1 MVRYQGPKAMKVW
14 YVKDCLPS
22 KKIIII
28 SKTQIKLCTTLDVI
42 LYIQCLWKFQLW
54 NFNFISLSID
64 LGFVIG
70 FSWQLLFLYF
80 SCIRLPPTS
89 AGKESICNTGN
100 PGSILE
106 MGRSP
111 GEGNGNPHQ
120 YFCLENPMDRGAW
133 QATNHGI
140 TESDTT

>member
-1 MVRYQGPKAMKVW
+1 MKVW
-14 YVKDCLPS
+14 YIKDCPPS
-22 KKIIII
+22 KKIIMI
-28 SKTQIKLCTTLDVI
+28 SKSQIKLCTTSDMI

-54 NFNFISLSID
+54 NFNFTSLSID

-80 SCIRLPPTS
+80 SCIRFPPS
-89 AGKESICNTGN
+89 SVGKESVCNTGN

-106 MGRSP
+106 LGKSP

-120 YFCLENPMDRGAW
+120 YFCLENPMNRGAW
-133 QATNHGI
+133 RATVHGVA
-140 TESDTT
+140 ESDTT